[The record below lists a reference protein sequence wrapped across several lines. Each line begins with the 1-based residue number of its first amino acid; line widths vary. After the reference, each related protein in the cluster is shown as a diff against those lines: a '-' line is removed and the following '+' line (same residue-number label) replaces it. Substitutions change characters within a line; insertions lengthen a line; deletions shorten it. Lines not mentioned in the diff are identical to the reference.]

1 MLIPTLIAI
10 SMIGQ
15 TSRAQDRMAWWR
27 EARFGM
33 FIHWGLYS
41 ILAGEWNG
49 SKGHAEWIRE
59 TAHIPVAEYERL
71 LNRFNPVK
79 FDADAWVKMAKDAG
93 MKYIVITSKHHDG
106 FNLWDSPYTEW
117 DVMSTPFHRDILK
130 ELSEAC
136 KRQGIVF
143 CTYHSIMDWHHP
155 DYLPKRSWEGE
166 SWRQSTVDHLDLSNY
181 NPDYSKFVEYLRNE
195 VRTII
200 QRYHPGVMWFDG
212 EWENTWTHAFGKP
225 LYELCLKTDPNI
237 IVNNRVDVFREGM
250 EGMTSNDKAAGDF
263 GTPEQTIP
271 ATGMPGVDW
280 ETCMTMNN
288 NWGYNAEDHNF
299 KSTKEIV
306 RMLIDIASK
315 GGNYLLNI
323 GPRPDGTFPD
333 ESVQRLKEI
342 GQWMKINGESIYGTS
357 ASPFKSLAWG
367 RCTQK
372 RTGGQTTL
380 YLHVFEPPK
389 DGRLIVPGLANKP
402 VSARALSS
410 RRDTKV
416 WREGPDLVVQMA
428 DGTGGDICTTYAL
441 RIEGAP
447 IVFDAPEIITESSRF
462 VNPVHVKLKANPQIE
477 IRYTTDGSDPDVH
490 SKRFD
495 GDLVIRETCT
505 LKARSFHNGKPVSG
519 VSQIAFEKVKP
530 RPAKDVVPQNRDLN

>member
-1 MLIPTLIAI
+1 
-10 SMIGQ
+10 
-15 TSRAQDRMAWWR
+15 
-27 EARFGM
+27 
-33 FIHWGLYS
+33 
-41 ILAGEWNG
+41 
-49 SKGHAEWIRE
+49 
-59 TAHIPVAEYERL
+59 
-71 LNRFNPVK
+71 
-79 FDADAWVKMAKDAG
+79 
-93 MKYIVITSKHHDG
+93 
-106 FNLWDSPYTEW
+106 
-117 DVMSTPFHRDILK
+117 
-130 ELSEAC
+130 
-136 KRQGIVF
+136 
-143 CTYHSIMDWHHP
+143 MDWHHP

-323 GPRPDGTFPD
+323 GPRPD
-333 ESVQRLKEI
+333 
-342 GQWMKINGESIYGTS
+342 
-357 ASPFKSLAWG
+357 
-367 RCTQK
+367 
-372 RTGGQTTL
+372 
-380 YLHVFEPPK
+380 
-389 DGRLIVPGLANKP
+389 
-402 VSARALSS
+402 
-410 RRDTKV
+410 
-416 WREGPDLVVQMA
+416 
-428 DGTGGDICTTYAL
+428 
-441 RIEGAP
+441 
-447 IVFDAPEIITESSRF
+447 
-462 VNPVHVKLKANPQIE
+462 
-477 IRYTTDGSDPDVH
+477 
-490 SKRFD
+490 
-495 GDLVIRETCT
+495 
-505 LKARSFHNGKPVSG
+505 
-519 VSQIAFEKVKP
+519 
-530 RPAKDVVPQNRDLN
+530 